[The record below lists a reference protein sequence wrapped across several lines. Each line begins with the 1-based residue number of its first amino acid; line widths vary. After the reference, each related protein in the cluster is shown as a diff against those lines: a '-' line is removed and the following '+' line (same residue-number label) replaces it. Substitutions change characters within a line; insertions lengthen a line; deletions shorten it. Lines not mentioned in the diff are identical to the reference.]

1 MFVSRVQINNFRNF
15 RSLDISMGQSA
26 VRVGEN
32 KVGKSNFLHAL
43 RLVLDPSLPDS
54 ARQLRPEDFWDGLQS
69 PMTTREIIEVVIEFM
84 GFADD
89 TSLLAILQDS
99 LIQGEPE
106 PAARFTY
113 RFRPRPTLDPEKV
126 PTEEDYEF
134 IIFGG
139 IDERNRISYEERRWL
154 PLDVLPALRDAEA
167 DLGSWRRSPLRPL
180 LDRLQVPENDV
191 QEAAKKIDEATGTL
205 LELPRLK
212 DVDSHIKKRLEKMV
226 GALFAVDPSL
236 GFTPTDASRI
246 LRSLRLYIDG
256 DKQRALS
263 EASLGISNVLYLT
276 LLALELEVKEET
288 GERAATILAIE
299 EPEAHL
305 HPHLQ
310 RLVFHDFL
318 RRGSPVLLTT
328 HSPHVASV
336 APLKSLVLLRD
347 GGPSVGSLGTSTA
360 KADFSDQEVADLER
374 YLDATRGEI
383 LFARGVILV
392 EGAGELFVIPAFAEA
407 LGFPLDRYG
416 LSVCSV
422 HGTDFDPYVKLL
434 GSNGLNIPFVVL
446 TDGDR
451 IYVEGEVR
459 YEGLSRAITLV
470 SHMSAEERESLQ
482 ALWKDHQWDL
492 LRRQCRPYGVFVG
505 ERTLEA
511 DLFDEGYGEAFLE
524 VFTELKAGKAIVER
538 AKAIADQ
545 GTPIGDGDL
554 EQLLR
559 DIERFGKG
567 RFAQRL
573 AEKVKTEK
581 IPAHIRDA
589 ITYLINR
596 VRM

>member
-15 RSLDISMGQSA
+15 RSLDISTGQSA
-26 VRVGEN
+26 VIVGEN

-54 ARQLRPEDFWDGLQS
+54 ARQLRPEDFWDGLQD
-69 PMTTREIIEVVIEFM
+69 PMATRQIIEVVIEFM
-84 GFADD
+84 GFAED
-89 TSLLAILQDS
+89 TAILAVLQDS

-106 PAARFTY
+106 PVARFTY
-113 RFRPRPTLDPEKV
+113 CFRPRPTLDPEKV

-134 IIFGG
+134 IVFGG
-139 IDERNRISYEERRWL
+139 IDERNRITYEERRWL
-154 PLDVLPALRDAEA
+154 PLEVLPALRDAEA

-180 LDRLQVPENDV
+180 LDRLQLPENDV
-191 QEAAKKIDEATGTL
+191 QEVAKEIDEATGTL
-205 LELPRLK
+205 LELPQLM
-212 DVDSHIKKRLEKMV
+212 DVHTHIKKRLEKMV

-246 LRSLRLYIDG
+246 LRSLRLFIDG
-256 DKQRALS
+256 DRQRALS

-276 LLALELEVKEET
+276 LLALELEAKEEA

-328 HSPHVASV
+328 HSPHVASI
-336 APLKSLVLLRD
+336 APLKGLVLLRD
-347 GGPSVGSLGTSTA
+347 GGPSLGSLGTSTA

-392 EGAGELFVIPAFAEA
+392 EGASELFVIPPFAEA
-407 LGFPLDRYG
+407 MGFPLDRYG
-416 LSVCSV
+416 VSVCSV
-422 HGTDFDPYVKLL
+422 HGIDFDPYVKLL
-434 GSNGLNIPFVVL
+434 GPNGLNIPFTVL

-451 IYVEGEVR
+451 TYVDGEVHFG
-459 YEGLSRAITLV
+459 GLFRATRIV
-470 SHMSAEERESLQ
+470 SNLNAEERKSIQ
-482 ALWKDHQWDL
+482 ALWDNHQWDL
-492 LRRQCRPYGVFVG
+492 LRDKCRAYGVFVG

-524 VFTELKAGKAIVER
+524 VFTELKAGKAIIER
-538 AKAIADQ
+538 AKVIADQ
-545 GTPIGDGDL
+545 GTPIADGNL

-559 DIERFGKG
+559 DMERFGKG
-567 RFAQRL
+567 RFAQRF
-573 AEKVKTEK
+573 AEKLKTEK
-581 IPAHIRDA
+581 IPAYMRDA
-589 ITYLINR
+589 IIYLVNR
-596 VRM
+596 MRM

>member
-1 MFVSRVQINNFRNF
+1 MFVSRVQITNFRNF
-15 RSLDISMGQSA
+15 HNLDISMGQSA
-26 VRVGEN
+26 VIVGEN

-43 RLVLDPSLPDS
+43 RLVLDPSLPDG
-54 ARQLRPEDFWDGLQS
+54 ARQLRAEDFWDGLER
-69 PMTTREIIEVVIEFM
+69 PVTTRQIIEVVIEFM
-84 GFADD
+84 DFAEN
-89 TSLLAILQDS
+89 TTLLAVLQGS
-99 LIQGEPE
+99 LIQGEPK
-106 PAARFTY
+106 PVARFTY
-113 RFRPRPTLDPEKV
+113 RFRPRPTLDPDKV

-134 IIFGG
+134 IVFGG
-139 IDERNRISYEERRWL
+139 INERNRITYEERRWL
-154 PLDVLPALRDAEA
+154 PLEVLPGLRDAEA

-180 LDRLQVPENDV
+180 LDRLHVPENDV
-191 QEAAKKIDEATGTL
+191 QEVAKEIDEATGTL
-205 LELPRLK
+205 LELPQVEH
-212 DVDSHIKKRLEKMV
+212 VDSHIKKRLEKMV
-226 GALFAVDPSL
+226 GALFTVDPSL
-236 GFTPTDASRI
+236 GFTSTDASRI
-246 LRSLRLYIDG
+246 LRSLRLFIDG

-276 LLALELEVKEET
+276 LLALELEAKEEA

-310 RLVFHDFL
+310 RLVFRDFL
-318 RRGSPVLLTT
+318 RRASPVLLTT

-336 APLKSLVLLRD
+336 APLRSLVLLRD
-347 GGPSVGSLGTSTA
+347 GGPSIGSLGTSMA
-360 KADFSDQEVADLER
+360 KANLSDQEVTDLER

-422 HGTDFDPYVKLL
+422 HGIDFDPYVKLL
-434 GSNGLNIPFVVL
+434 GPNGLNVPFVVL
-446 TDGDR
+446 TDGDLT
-451 IYVEGEVR
+451 YVDGEVR
-459 YEGLSRAITLV
+459 YGGLFRATRVASYLNAEG
-470 SHMSAEERESLQ
+470 HESLQ
-482 ALWKDHQWDL
+482 ALWKDQQWDL
-492 LRRQCRPYGVFVG
+492 LRKECRAYGVFVG

-538 AKAIADQ
+538 AKVIAGQ
-545 GTPIGDGDL
+545 GTPIGNENL

-567 RFAQRL
+567 RFAQRF
-573 AEKVKTEK
+573 AEKVKAEK
-581 IPAHIRDA
+581 IPEYIRDA
-589 ITYLINR
+589 ITYLISR
-596 VRM
+596 VRV